1 MHQQLKRLLAPQSI
15 AVVGGN
21 AANQVIR
28 QCKALGFQGHLW
40 PVHPKKSEILGLR
53 CYEDVAA
60 LPSAPDATFIAIPA
74 RATVDVVRT
83 LSGMGAAG
91 AICYAAGFAE
101 VGGSGIEL
109 QSDLVQAAGGMALLG
124 PNCYG
129 LLNYLDG
136 VALWPDQHGG
146 ERVERGVAII
156 TQSGNIGLNIT
167 MQRRHLP
174 LAYMITVGNK
184 AGESL
189 EAIVEVLLDDPRVSA
204 IGIHMEGLDDIPAFS
219 RVAIAALQRKVPLI
233 VLKAGSSAL
242 GARTAMSH
250 TSSLTG
256 PDDLYEALFE
266 RFGIARVFDVSSL
279 LETCKF
285 LHVHGGLSG
294 KRIASASCSGG
305 EASLIA
311 DLAQR
316 HGLEMPELP
325 ASARGTLEQV
335 LGAGVTVANP
345 LDYHTYIWGDFEAS
359 EACFKGLMSC
369 NFDAHILVLDHPRA
383 DRCDAASW
391 ASTVQ
396 AFISARNAQS
406 GAACVLSSLPE
417 GMPDAVATT
426 LLKAGVSPMQGTADC
441 MVAIAS
447 AAKIGAAQLQAD
459 RVQAILAVNGPATGD
474 VTMLD
479 EVSSKAA
486 LAVHGLTIPEGRV
499 RSAIDAIEEAQEL
512 GFPLVA
518 KVVSDAIAHKTEVG
532 AVHINLRDLDSLRA
546 ALASMAHLGSRFL
559 IEKMAQEVVAEI
571 IVGVQRDSQFGMT
584 LTLGSGGVLVELL
597 QDSRTLLFPVT
608 PGDVRSALMDLK
620 CWPLLCGFRG
630 KAPGDIAALESSVMS
645 VVAYAEANASTV
657 IEIDVNPILVLRQGF
672 GVLAVDALIRQSTPN
687 STEAIDAYHRLHKR
701 PRRSFDN
708 HLGPPQGQRY

>member
-1 MHQQLKRLLAPQSI
+1 
-15 AVVGGN
+15 
-21 AANQVIR
+21 
-28 QCKALGFQGHLW
+28 
-40 PVHPKKSEILGLR
+40 
-53 CYEDVAA
+53 
-60 LPSAPDATFIAIPA
+60 
-74 RATVDVVRT
+74 
-83 LSGMGAAG
+83 
-91 AICYAAGFAE
+91 
-101 VGGSGIEL
+101 
-109 QSDLVQAAGGMALLG
+109 MALLG

-129 LLNYLDG
+129 LLNFLDG

-219 RVAIAALQRKVPLI
+219 RVAITAMQRKVPLV

-256 PDDLYEALFE
+256 PDGLYDALFA
-266 RFGIARVFDVSSL
+266 RYGIARVFDVSAL

-285 LHVHGGLSG
+285 LHVHGAIYG

-316 HGLEMPELP
+316 HGLEMPDLP
-325 ASARGTLEQV
+325 TSARGALEQV
-335 LGAGVTVANP
+335 LGNAVTVANP
-345 LDYHTYIWGDFEAS
+345 LDYHTYIWGNFEAS
-359 EACFKGLMSC
+359 EACFKGFMSC
-369 NFDAHILVLDHPRA
+369 RFDAHILVLDHPRP

-391 ASTVQ
+391 ASTVS
-396 AFISARNAQS
+396 AFISARAAQS
-406 GAACVLSSLPE
+406 GVACVLSSLPE
-417 GMPDAVATT
+417 GMSDAVANT
-426 LLKAGVSPMQGTADC
+426 LLSAGVAPMQGTADC
-441 MVAIAS
+441 MLAIAS
-447 AAKIGAAQLQAD
+447 AANIGSAQLRTND
-459 RVQAILAVNGPATGD
+459 LQAIPSLTGIYTGSI
-474 VTMLD
+474 TMLD
-479 EVSSKAA
+479 EVSSKTA
-486 LAVHGLTIPEGRV
+486 LAAYGLTIPAGRV
-499 RSAIDAIEEAQEL
+499 CDAMDATEAAQEL

-518 KVVSDAIAHKTEVG
+518 KVVSNTIAHKTEVG
-532 AVHINLRDLDSLRA
+532 AVHIDLRDVNSLTS
-546 ALASMAHLGSRFL
+546 ALASMKHLGNRFL

-571 IVGVQRDSQFGMT
+571 IVGVQRDTQFGLT

-608 PGDVRSALMDLK
+608 QGDVRSALMQLK
-620 CWPLLCGFRG
+620 CWPLLCGYRG
-630 KAPGDIAALESSVMS
+630 KLAGDVAALEASVMA
-645 VVAYAEANASTV
+645 VVAYAEAHIKSV
-657 IEIDVNPILVLRQGF
+657 SEIDVNPILVLRQGL
-672 GVLAVDALIRQSTPN
+672 GVLAVDALIRQTTPN
-687 STEAIDAYHRLHKR
+687 SQQTFNA
-701 PRRSFDN
+701 
-708 HLGPPQGQRY
+708 

>member
-15 AVVGGN
+15 AVLGGD
-21 AANQVIR
+21 AATQVIR

-53 CYEDVAA
+53 CYEDLAA

-91 AICYAAGFAE
+91 AICYASGFAE

-109 QSDLVQAAGGMALLG
+109 QQELVHAAGKMALLG

-146 ERVERGVAII
+146 ERIERGVAII

-184 AGESL
+184 AGDSL
-189 EAIVEVLLDDPRVSA
+189 ESIVEVLLNDPRVSA

-219 RVAIAALQRKVPLI
+219 RAAITALQRKVPLV

-256 PDDLYEALFE
+256 PDDLYDALFA
-266 RFGIARVFDVSSL
+266 RFGIARVFDVSAL

-285 LHVHGGLSG
+285 LHVHGAIPG

-316 HGLEMPELP
+316 HSLEMPALP
-325 ASARGTLEQV
+325 ASAREALEQV
-335 LGAGVTVANP
+335 LGDGVTVANP
-345 LDYHTYIWGDFEAS
+345 LDYHTYIWGDLEAS
-359 EACFKGLMSC
+359 EACFKGFMSC

-396 AFISARNAQS
+396 AFVSASKAQS
-406 GAACVLSSLPE
+406 SVACVLSSLPE

-426 LLKAGVSPMQGTADC
+426 LLAAGVSPMQGTADC

-447 AAKIGAAQLQAD
+447 AAKIGIAQLQASD
-459 RVQAILAVNGPATGD
+459 LEAILGVIDVGTGA

-479 EVSSKAA
+479 EVSSKTA
-486 LAVHGLTIPEGRV
+486 LAAHGLTIPAGRV
-499 RSAIDAIEEAQEL
+499 CNAKDAIDAAQEL

-518 KVVSDAIAHKTEVG
+518 KVVSNAIAHKTEVG
-532 AVHINLRDLDSLRA
+532 AVHINLRDMDSLKA
-546 ALASMAHLGSRFL
+546 ALAFMAHLGDLFL
-559 IEKMAQEVVAEI
+559 IEKMVQEVVAEI
-571 IVGVQRDSQFGMT
+571 IVGVQRDAQFGMT

-608 PGDVRSALMDLK
+608 QDDVRAALMNLK

-630 KAPGDIAALESSVMS
+630 KNAGDIAALVASVMS
-645 VVAYAEANASTV
+645 VVSYAESHNAEVT
-657 IEIDVNPILVLRQGF
+657 EIDVNPILVLRQGR
-672 GVLAVDALIRQSTPN
+672 GVLAVDALIRKTTPN
-687 STEAIDAYHRLHKR
+687 SMQAFDA
-701 PRRSFDN
+701 
-708 HLGPPQGQRY
+708 